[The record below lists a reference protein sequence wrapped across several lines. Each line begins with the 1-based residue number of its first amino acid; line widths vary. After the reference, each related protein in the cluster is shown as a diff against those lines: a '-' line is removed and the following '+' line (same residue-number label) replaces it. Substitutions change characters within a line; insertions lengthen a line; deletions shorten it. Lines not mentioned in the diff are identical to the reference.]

1 MKRTQ
6 RVALIGILIAL
17 SLILGWVENM
27 IPISAKIPG
36 IKLGLANIVVVFAL
50 YKLGIGEAALLSVA
64 KALLTSLLFGN
75 MAGFLYSAAG
85 AVLSYAAMV
94 SVFRIKNVSPVGVSA
109 IGGAAHVTAQVITAV
124 ILTSTEEIIRFLPLL
139 LVSGCVTGVLTGT
152 LTAIVLNRMEGIKDA

>member
-94 SVFRIKNVSPVGVSA
+94 SVFKSSQKPQR
-109 IGGAAHVTAQVITAV
+109 
-124 ILTSTEEIIRFLPLL
+124 
-139 LVSGCVTGVLTGT
+139 
-152 LTAIVLNRMEGIKDA
+152 